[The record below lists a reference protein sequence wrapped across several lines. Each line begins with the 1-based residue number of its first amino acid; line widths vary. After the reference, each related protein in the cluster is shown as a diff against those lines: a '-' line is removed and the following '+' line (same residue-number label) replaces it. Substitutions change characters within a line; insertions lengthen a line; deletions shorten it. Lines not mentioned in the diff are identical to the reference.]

1 MARWRLTGKHYLNV
15 KGTEWEYEETTATGK
30 RHKSRMPVPL
40 FLDPDE
46 REYQNRDGDVVVSY
60 AVGAQKGDVVFTGS
74 PTSEMEPLDDEAKKL
89 TAKFMETWE
98 HPIESLPATGTSLA
112 PTRRP

>member
-1 MARWRLTGKHYLNV
+1 M
-15 KGTEWEYEETTATGK
+15 
-30 RHKSRMPVPL
+30 
-40 FLDPDE
+40 
-46 REYQNRDGDVVVSY
+46 
-60 AVGAQKGDVVFTGS
+60 FTGP